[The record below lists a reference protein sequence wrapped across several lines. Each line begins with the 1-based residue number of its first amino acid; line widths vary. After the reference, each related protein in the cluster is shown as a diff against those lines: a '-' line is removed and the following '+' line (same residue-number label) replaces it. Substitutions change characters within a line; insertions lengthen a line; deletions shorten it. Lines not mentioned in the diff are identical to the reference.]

1 VRPDGARRGS
11 ARLSYCGF
19 SARTIAEAVRRAD
32 LDTAKRA
39 RQRTRSTVIAAG
51 PALGIV
57 QGAVGSPQA
66 AALGPVAVV
75 APANGSGEGVAAPAA
90 RGAASLDPE

>member
-57 QGAVGSPQA
+57 QAVGSPQA